1 MCLNFE
7 TNACKY
13 SQKKHVENLNLNN
26 IDKNNIKLILVAAL
40 AS

>member
-1 MCLNFE
+1 MHVNIL
-7 TNACKY
+7 K
-13 SQKKHVENLNLNN
+13 KKHVENLNLNN